1 MKKYCKIKKKEQ
13 KKVLRIMCR
22 ASELAKYTIN
32 ACLDMGYKIDTPKL
46 QKLLTIMQGEYLAE
60 YGKVLFPEPIEVW
73 ECGVAI
79 RRVNDDFKS
88 YILGITEHQECYL
101 ALLDNEKY
109 IIHNV
114 LEKFGSFDV
123 FELNQDPKLMR
134 IKNEYYEKDNSV
146 VVPPEFIRKVF
157 AQNEC
162 IS

>member
-13 KKVLRIMCR
+13 KKVLNIMCR

-46 QKLLTIMQGEYLAE
+46 QKLLTIMQGEYLAK
-60 YGKVLFPEPIEVW
+60 YGEVLFPEPIEVW

-88 YILGITEHQECYL
+88 YVLGITEPQECYL

-109 IIHNV
+109 IIHSV
-114 LEKFGSFDV
+114 LKEFGGYDV
-123 FELNQDPKLMR
+123 FELNQNPKLVR
-134 IKNEYYEKDNSV
+134 IKNEHYKKGESIT
-146 VVPPEFIRKVF
+146 VPTEFIRKVF
-157 AQNEC
+157 TQNEC

>member
-1 MKKYCKIKKKEQ
+1 MNDVVKQQ
-13 KKVLRIMCR
+13 KTAKIMCR
-22 ASELAKYTIN
+22 ASELAKHTIN

-60 YGKVLFPEPIEVW
+60 YGKALFSEPIEVW

-88 YILGITEHQECYL
+88 YILGITEYQKCYL

-114 LEKFGSFDV
+114 LEKFGSLDV
-123 FELNQDPKLMR
+123 FELNQDPKLTR
-134 IKNEYYEKDNSV
+134 IKEEYYQKEASIV
-146 VVPPEFIRKVF
+146 VSPDFFEEGFYVEGLK
-157 AQNEC
+157 
-162 IS
+162 

>member
-1 MKKYCKIKKKEQ
+1 MNDVVKQ
-13 KKVLRIMCR
+13 KTAKIMCR

-32 ACLDMGYKIDTPKL
+32 ACLDIGYKIDTPKL
-46 QKLLTIMQGEYLAE
+46 QKLLTIMQGAYLAE

-114 LEKFGSFDV
+114 LEKFGSLDV
-123 FELNQDPKLMR
+123 FEINQEPRLMR
-134 IKNEYYEKDNSV
+134 IKEEYYQKEAPI
-146 VVPPEFIRKVF
+146 VVPHNFLRKVF
-157 AQNEC
+157 MWKG
-162 IS
+162 